1 MNDTRQHLLAAVD
14 KAVGAESPER
24 ASFLRL
30 LERGEAGGHE
40 ELLDAVDDSDYSLAD
55 WVVAFVAFDEWL
67 EEKGEKRRPLAEM
80 RGYIHCCTYTN
91 SPHLSLPILRVI
103 LIKALT
109 EFGFDAV
116 AEPQY

>member
-14 KAVGAESPER
+14 KAAGADSPER
-24 ASFLRL
+24 ASFERL
-30 LERGEAGGHE
+30 LERGEVDGLG

-55 WVVAFVAFDEWL
+55 WVGAFVAFDEWL

-91 SPHLSLPILRVI
+91 SPYLSLPTLKVI
-103 LIKALT
+103 VVKALT

-116 AEPQY
+116 AESQY

>member
-1 MNDTRQHLLAAVD
+1 MNEGNQLVLAAVE
-14 KAVGAESPER
+14 KAVGAESPESVAFR
-24 ASFLRL
+24 RL
-30 LERGEAGGHE
+30 LERGEACGIE

-55 WVVAFVAFDEWL
+55 WVGAFAAFDEWL

-91 SPHLSLPILRVI
+91 SPHLGLPSLKVI
-103 LIKALT
+103 VIKSLT

-116 AEPQY
+116 SEPQY